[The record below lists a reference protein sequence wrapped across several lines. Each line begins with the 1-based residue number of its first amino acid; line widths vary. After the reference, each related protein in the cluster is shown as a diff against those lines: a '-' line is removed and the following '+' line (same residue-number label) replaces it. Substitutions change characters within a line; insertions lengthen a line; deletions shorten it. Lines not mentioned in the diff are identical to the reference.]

1 MALGT
6 AQPDVASFR
15 RTAEDQRRSTFF
27 GRLPLEIREMIYDEC
42 FVASGP
48 KQHVFLSPSDG
59 RLTHSPCLLEPGD
72 QDARNDEIQRLM
84 SRQGQNR
91 RGSRSRSSLI
101 VDGQWASRF
110 ASPWHEHWRCE
121 EAMLQGTSDNGRR
134 RRPQTLFLS
143 LLLLCKQTYIE
154 SFKRLYTS
162 TTLVF
167 TDLEAAH
174 RCLFSALSKIP
185 TSFIRSL
192 DFSLALPYETLH
204 EQRMHDIPSQ
214 CNGPWAQLCTK
225 LSDLARFASL
235 RTVTIRLDLKS
246 ETGDDDAGDWW
257 RVHER
262 WALCAIR
269 GILARRLTVLLP
281 DVAHPEWSR
290 KYQYV
295 EGDATPFRLER
306 YQKMRW
312 VSVGDGRHVE
322 SLVDLPTVTA
332 SDGRSRDSSMTRLM
346 KAKRGLKDMVVSVLA
361 AHQVKP

>member
-1 MALGT
+1 MAPGT
-6 AQPDVASFR
+6 AQQPASPDVASFQ
-15 RTAEDQRRSTFF
+15 RTAKVQLGSTFF
-27 GRLPLEIREMIYDEC
+27 SRLPLEIREMIYAEC
-42 FVASGP
+42 CVASGP
-48 KQHVFLSPSDG
+48 KQHVFLSPHDG

-72 QDARNDEIQRLM
+72 HDERNDEIQRLM

-91 RGSRSRSSLI
+91 RGSRCRSSLV

-110 ASPWHEHWRCE
+110 ASAWHEHWRCE
-121 EAMLQGTSDNGRR
+121 EAMLQNSSDNEHR

-143 LLLLCKQTYIE
+143 LLLLCKQTYVE

-174 RCLFSALSKIP
+174 RCLFSTSSKIA
-185 TSFIRSL
+185 TSLLRSL
-192 DFSLALPYETLH
+192 DFSLALSYHTLH
-204 EQRMHDIPSQ
+204 EQRMHDTPSQ

-235 RTVTIRLDLKS
+235 RTVTIRLDLMS

-269 GILARRLTVLLP
+269 GILARRLTVYLP
-281 DVAHPEWSR
+281 NVAHPEWSR

-322 SLVDLPTVTA
+322 SLVDLPTRTS
-332 SDGRSRDSSMTRLM
+332 SDGRSRESSTTRFR
-346 KAKRGLKDMVVSVLA
+346 KARRGLRDMVVSVLA
-361 AHQVKP
+361 AH